1 MMLLRKLN
9 SKGSEFMT
17 KMDYSRLRGKIAE
30 RGITQKALAREVGIS
45 EGQLCQ
51 KLSGRYAFK
60 QAEMV
65 DICSALSIDMAQIPE
80 FFFSP
85 KS

>member
-1 MMLLRKLN
+1 MP
-9 SKGSEFMT
+9 E
-17 KMDYSRLRGKIAE
+17 MDYAKLRGRIAE
-30 RGITQKALAREVGIS
+30 CGLTQKALAQTAGIS
-45 EGQLCQ
+45 EGQLSQ

-60 QAEMV
+60 QTEIV
-65 DICSALSIDMAQIPE
+65 TLCTILSIDMGQIPE